1 MKKLILTILFTLVLG
16 GGASASDIILKCLNK
31 DGLSAS
37 IIINE
42 PSNKIIFNG
51 YEVKTNINWGTK
63 VKFRHPDPNKFNAK
77 LTNDDDVVLD
87 RITGELNFPTSSSDF
102 DHIFTKTY
110 TCKKSKALF

>member
-1 MKKLILTILFTLVLG
+1 MKKAIGILVLG
-16 GGASASDIILKCLNK
+16 LLWSSAALASDVILKCLTK

-51 YEVKTNINWGTK
+51 YEVKTKINWGTK

-87 RITGELNFPTSSSDF
+87 RITGKLSFPASSSDF
-102 DHIFTKTY
+102 DHIFTKPY